1 MSPDKKDMEARQEAE
16 EILAAAETAA
26 PAPKKPAAK
35 KAPAKKAAAKPA
47 EPVEPA
53 EPAEDEEAQTSA
65 SDEGDESREPTGEK
79 TPEEK
84 LNDLIERGKKAG
96 KLTPKDLEGIEQ
108 WGLEPDA
115 IDKFYEN
122 LEAAGVDIDIGDDA
136 LPPWRRT
143 SCRP

>member
-35 KAPAKKAAAKPA
+35 KAPAKKAAAKSA

-84 LNDLIERGKKAG
+84 LNDLIEWFNKRDSKSEILLKNISNFV
-96 KLTPKDLEGIEQ
+96 IE
-108 WGLEPDA
+108 
-115 IDKFYEN
+115 I
-122 LEAAGVDIDIGDDA
+122 
-136 LPPWRRT
+136 
-143 SCRP
+143 